1 MKELLTVG
9 VVVLQ
14 GLGAAFAAP
23 RIDISGT
30 TQEISPGAAVVSV
43 AAQSAATVKLLAP
56 ASGTSATYAVNI
68 DATNCVV
75 TLDASEV
82 TGLAAVQ
89 IDGDLWGKGA
99 DAKLIVKGLQTLRFG
114 ESVRWGATS
123 TSFDLCSI
131 PVEFEN
137 PDGEIVFVNNVTL
150 ERDPGCVWSV
160 ADGAMLALAGSG
172 LLGTPGEPLVLD
184 RYDIALL
191 AGDALKS
198 SSIVVKSGYNL
209 VVKYCTINVDHA
221 WSGSNS
227 IEPSV
232 YPVRLEQGSTMVMPA
247 KTANAFNGPI
257 SGSGSISVGLGA
269 SFVTFGGDNSSFA
282 GTLEYAVD
290 NFTVSVADKMSCG
303 TLKGRTGATL
313 SLGSDAVFSA
323 GRLEGPVSWTGVD
336 KCQSL
341 AIGSLADGMAVKFA
355 RSAPVTVGGATTRT
369 FVGGHE
375 KVYVGIS
382 AENGQLNLSAAEAL
396 LSSSDGYELEMSDG
410 LTYVNVPESVRL
422 VAKAGV
428 SAAVKA
434 DERRIDVNVAATAS
448 VAVSDNAEGWKAHV
462 SHWIDPNVASSLA
475 GFEYGDGLSA
485 QMRGD
490 RGMPWYSSGSPY
502 AAIFYLTD
510 VREGKRTWVY
520 QCEKVFDNTTSE
532 IHPVLVPNALNGL
545 SVISCGAGYSARRV
559 SYYDVSPEQT
569 KNATSRGSR
578 DKVKGVQAKFAV
590 LVFGSQGGGGQG
602 LFGTGDGYFARGGT
616 KEESPKTSDIDYFN
630 TDQPIFKNAIPT
642 WVDGESVDATT
653 TAFSGGWQILSVD
666 CSGTT
671 SSIHSLGCANNTE
684 TKANCGG
691 QVYGEVI
698 FFDEVLDD
706 RDRCNVERYLAAKWG
721 LADQYKGPA
730 APKVQV
736 RASGAGALTF
746 ASDAELEGGFAGTV
760 DTGAHTLTVSSLP
773 VPPTDAVVTAANPTR
788 WFDPEYKGAVEFRY
802 ATSIEVENLY
812 DRLLPMPLAD
822 METSQVYLSA
832 CGRWGELDVGSRGG
846 SAVNWISY
854 IATTGNLRFRRKD
867 ETTGQT
873 SIYNPMDVKTV
884 FLVQDSTYGGGT
896 PFQLTKDSAHRI
908 IARKNMVATCGREL
922 TLEEEL
928 RTPIWN
934 ADAYKALRD
943 PATATTY
950 LDGHPVDGATVGFG
964 GKPEVFSVRS
974 SQSFKIGT
982 FADLYYNNGGSTPY
996 PTDRGVV
1003 QSEIILFENEIAET
1017 TRKQIEAYLAWKW
1030 LGEVREGY
1038 TSLHAATLTGSGA
1051 VQIPAGAAVPQ
1062 LGADF
1067 TGRANFA
1074 ANAFEFTVTAKDPTV
1089 AVEGLIDVG
1098 GGTFAPQSPC
1108 TLAVTL
1114 ATGVKLKS
1122 NSFYPLV
1129 RGTVAKGVELV
1140 LSIDSAAAAGRDLKL
1155 ETRDGVLGLAVGSN
1169 GILLIVR

>member
-14 GLGAAFAAP
+14 GLGAAFAAS

-30 TQEISPGAAVVSV
+30 TKEISPGATAVSV

-75 TLDASEV
+75 TLDASDV
-82 TGLAAVQ
+82 RGLAAVQ

-99 DAKLIVKGLQTLRFG
+99 DAKLIVTGLQTLRFG

-131 PVEFEN
+131 PVEFEEQG
-137 PDGEIVFVNNVTL
+137 GEIVFVNNATL

-313 SLGSDAVFSA
+313 SLGTDAVFSA
-323 GRLEGPVSWTGVD
+323 GRLEGSVSWAGVD

-410 LTYVNVPESVRL
+410 LSYVNVPESVRL

-462 SHWIDPNVASSLA
+462 SHWIDPNVTSSLA
-475 GFEYGDGLSA
+475 GFEFGDDLSA

-510 VREGKRTWVY
+510 VREDKRTWVY
-520 QCEKVFDNTTSE
+520 QCEKVFSNSTTD

-559 SYYDVSPEQT
+559 SYYDVSPKQT
-569 KNATSRGSR
+569 KNTTSRGSR
-578 DKVKGVQAKFAV
+578 AKEKGVQAKFAV

-616 KEESPKTSDIDYFN
+616 NDVPSRVSDINYCN
-630 TDQPIFKNAIPT
+630 KDQPIFKSKIPT

-671 SSIHSLGCANNTE
+671 SSIHSLGCANNNE
-684 TKANCGG
+684 TKGNCGG

-760 DTGAHTLTVSSLP
+760 DAGAHTLTVSSLP
-773 VPPTDAVVTAANPTR
+773 VPPTDAVVTAAKPDF
-788 WFDPEYKGAVEFRY
+788 WFDPEYPEALVAASNVKRI
-802 ATSIEVENLY
+802 SKLY
-812 DRLLPMPLAD
+812 DRSKTMPPEGD
-822 METSQVYLSA
+822 MLYLYG
-832 CGRWGELDVGSRGG
+832 CGREPFFSVGSRGG
-846 SAVNWISY
+846 WAQQWVSHIGG
-854 IATTGNLRFRRKD
+854 TCNLRFKKVSD
-867 ETTGQT
+867 DVADA
-873 SIYNPMDVKTV
+873 SVDNPRSVRTV

-896 PFQLTKDSAHRI
+896 PFNIQKTSAGVRVP
-908 IARKNMVATCGREL
+908 NREAGEQP
-922 TLEEEL
+922 TGHEVDI
-928 RTPIWN
+928 PIWPTWTS
-934 ADAYKALRD
+934 YQGLRD
-943 PATATTY
+943 SSKATTY
-950 LDGHPVDGATVGFG
+950 LDGRPVDGTVCGFG
-964 GKPEVFSVRS
+964 GKPEIFSVVS
-974 SQSFKIGT
+974 DAPFKVGC
-982 FADLYYNNGGSTPY
+982 FGNLYYNNAAGTPY
-996 PTDRGVV
+996 PDDCGEI
-1003 QSEIILFENEIAET
+1003 QSEILLFYGKISEENRA
-1017 TRKQIEAYLAWKW
+1017 KIEAYLAWKW

-1038 TSLHAATLTGSGA
+1038 TSLHAAKLTGSG
-1051 VQIPAGAAVPQ
+1051 VVTIPAGAAVPQ

-1067 TGRANFA
+1067 TGTANFA
-1074 ANAFEFTVTAKDPTV
+1074 TNRFEFTVTTKDPTAPV
-1089 AVEGLIDVG
+1089 DGLIDVG

-1129 RGTVAKGVELV
+1129 RGIVAEDVELA
-1140 LSIDSAAAAGRDLKL
+1140 LSVDPSVAAAGRDLKL